1 MNNKISFYNFL
12 PGIAWF
18 FIVLVLICMP
28 GRDLPGNSFLE
39 KIQFDK
45 FVHACMFGLMVILFV
60 RPIAQ
65 SALAIASKRKYY
77 IQITVITILWGL
89 ATEFIQKYL
98 VAGRTFDLWDFVADA
113 VGGII
118 ACWFSIKYLLNY
130 TNENY
135 GK

>member
-28 GRDLPGNSFLE
+28 GRDLPGNSFFE

-45 FVHACMFGLMVILFV
+45 MVHAGMFGLMIILFI
-60 RPIAQ
+60 RPIAFSNIPVAQ
-65 SALAIASKRKYY
+65 KKKYY
-77 IQITVITILWGL
+77 LRITLLTILWGL

-98 VAGRTFDLWDFVADA
+98 VAGRTFDLWDFAADA
-113 VGGII
+113 AGCSI
-118 ACWFSIKYLLNY
+118 ACWFSIKYLLDY
-130 TNENY
+130 PNE
-135 GK
+135 KQPL